1 MTSINLGTSFTEVSG
16 TDPPIT
22 NGQMDEPK
30 VSMYIQM
37 KKKIPFLLG
46 NETQLSTVDS
56 QHSD

>member
-1 MTSINLGTSFTEVSG
+1 MEVSG

-30 VSMYIQM
+30 VSTYTQT

-46 NETQLSTVDS
+46 NETQLSTFDS
-56 QHSD
+56 HCFD